1 MSESTTHSEAAV
13 EDKLS
18 SEDMRV
24 DVVESALRRVEC
36 LWQQTERRIE
46 CLCQP
51 YDQTSC
57 PQAPAAAM
65 EPIWANVTE
74 AAQTIR
80 IRQPR
85 AEREEEAMTARDD
98 DAVSGGSLN
107 QTRGADCSVLACV
120 QVTEPESGAASHS
133 GEPRAK
139 LPRKSAVVAR
149 DCIRRCADTE
159 VMVPDEEALF
169 GSCWIAHIHLLR
181 ACVHGFWERL

>member
-36 LWQQTERRIE
+36 LWQQTEHRIE

-65 EPIWANVTE
+65 EPIWEDIAE
-74 AAQTIR
+74 AAQNIR

-85 AEREEEAMTARDD
+85 AEREEEAMTARDG
-98 DAVSGGSLN
+98 DAVSGGFLN

-120 QVTEPESGAASHS
+120 QVTEPDSGTASHS
-133 GEPRAK
+133 GGPRAK

-149 DCIRRCADTE
+149 DGIRRCADTE
-159 VMVPDEEALF
+159 GIVPDEEALF
-169 GSCWIAHIHLLR
+169 GSCWIAHIH
-181 ACVHGFWERL
+181 